1 MLEILLEHAVSFAAL
16 VLTTLTIAG
25 LAYVGRGL
33 RARNAGEV
41 TGYGRPPLER
51 ALAHVEEFAFGAISY
66 AEEQA
71 HKHLKEH
78 GAVLPGPGKMLEA
91 KTFIERGLASLAIEA
106 TPALMEFAVDYIE
119 AKLYEKRDRE
129 EQAERHLRLALPQQ
143 PT

>member
-1 MLEILLEHAVSFAAL
+1 MLEVLLEHAVSFAAL

-33 RARNAGEV
+33 RARASGEIV
-41 TGYGRPPLER
+41 GYGRSPLER
-51 ALAHVEEFAFGAISY
+51 ALAHVQDFATSAISY

-78 GAVLPGPGKMLEA
+78 GAVLPGPGKMAEA

-119 AKLYEKRDRE
+119 AKLHQRRAHE
-129 EQAERHLRLALPQQ
+129 EEAERHLRLALPQQ